1 MASAISLPRDLT
13 LPIHIAT
20 VRDANDQHD
29 ENLVLDSINDP
40 VIADANTPE
49 LSTVPKFLRTSWIRV
64 SLELDERS

>member
-1 MASAISLPRDLT
+1 MAPAISLPRDST

-29 ENLVLDSINDP
+29 ENLVLDFINNP
-40 VIADANTPE
+40 VLADANTPE
-49 LSTVPKFLRTSWIRV
+49 LSMVPKSLRTSWMRI